1 MKRTVLGGVL
11 VVGLCVGA
19 LESLAVAFPIQQAPL
34 NIHDWWPFPVACAG
48 ARCVTYRQ
56 WTGLI
61 KQAALPTEQA
71 GSSEDT
77 DAMLLT
83 ELLTAR
89 AAALVARRSGLGV
102 TTEEIENAA
111 RALHITT
118 ASEPAIT
125 QFLAARAINPQSS
138 AFRSGLV
145 DMLLRAKLAATGIT
159 DVWAHPAAP
168 SIAIFHAR
176 YRWDES
182 ARQVVSR

>member
-1 MKRTVLGGVL
+1 MKWKVLGSIL

-19 LESLAVAFPIQQAPL
+19 LEGLAVAFPIQEAPL
-34 NIHDWWPFPVACAG
+34 KLHDWWPFPVACAG
-48 ARCVTYRQ
+48 VRCVTYRQ
-56 WTGLI
+56 WSELI
-61 KQAALPTEQA
+61 KQAA
-71 GSSEDT
+71 SSEDT
-77 DAMLLT
+77 SAALLT

-89 AAALVARRSGLGV
+89 AAALVARRSGLSV
-102 TTEEIENAA
+102 TKEEIENAA
-111 RALHITT
+111 RALNITT

-168 SIAIFHAR
+168 SVTIFHTR
-176 YRWDES
+176 YQWNAS
-182 ARQVVSR
+182 AHSVEPR